1 VKTVVVGGHSRNI
14 GKTSVVAGI
23 VRGLPELGWTA
34 VKVTQFGHGVC
45 TVDGKA
51 CHCSLEESCF
61 AVEEER
67 DSSGRTDTSRF
78 LVAGARRSLWV
89 RTRQGLL
96 HEAMPSLAKLIENEA
111 YVILESNSI
120 LRFLRPD
127 LYLMVL
133 DYATADFKASAK
145 EYFDRADGY
154 ILLEPGTVQVPSW
167 PDIPLDGLAKKPVF
181 KVTPDNY
188 VTMDILKFVR
198 ERVLADT
205 YFSLKF
211 SS

>member
-23 VRGLPELGWTA
+23 IRGLPELGWTA

-61 AVEEER
+61 GIEEER
-67 DSSGRTDTSRF
+67 DSSWRTDTSRF
-78 LVAGARRSLWV
+78 LAAGARRSLWV

-96 HEAMPSLAKLIENEA
+96 HEAMPSLTKLIENEA
-111 YVILESNSI
+111 YVIVESNSI

-154 ILLEPGTVQVPSW
+154 ILLEPGMVQAPAWPS
-167 PDIPLDGLAKKPVF
+167 IALDGLTKKPVF
-181 KVTPDNY
+181 RVTPDNY
-188 VTMDILKFVR
+188 ASMAILKFVW
-198 ERVLADT
+198 ERVLSTAHCT
-205 YFSLKF
+205 
-211 SS
+211 